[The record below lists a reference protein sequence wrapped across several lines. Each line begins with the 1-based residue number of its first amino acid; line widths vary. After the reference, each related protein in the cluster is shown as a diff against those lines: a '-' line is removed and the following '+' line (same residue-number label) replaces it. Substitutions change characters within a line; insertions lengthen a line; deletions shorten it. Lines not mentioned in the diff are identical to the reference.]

1 MAERGERKDDKEPE
15 KFSGTGVVERAV
27 NAIAEFISKE
37 GLTGKAK
44 QAADEA
50 EKKRREI

>member
-27 NAIAEFISKE
+27 NAIADYISKE

-44 QAADEA
+44 KAADEA
-50 EKKRREI
+50 EKKRKEI